1 MRQAGKSMND
11 YSQIKMPSVDQ
22 LREIGNR
29 LMNEEL
35 NYDKDKERDDHQRI
49 YNNLNNCQKIA
60 FHAIVDCRYKSGK
73 TYIC

>member
-1 MRQAGKSMND
+1 
-11 YSQIKMPSVDQ
+11 
-22 LREIGNR
+22 
-29 LMNEEL
+29 L

>member
-22 LREIGNR
+22 LGEIGNR

-35 NYDKDKERDDHQRI
+35 NYDKDKERDDH
-49 YNNLNNCQKIA
+49 
-60 FHAIVDCRYKSGK
+60 
-73 TYIC
+73 